1 MSTSAVSNQNVIQG
15 VIESSTGSTT
25 SRNTT
30 GELGKTE
37 FLNLLITQLRYQDPL
52 NPVDDKEFIAQL
64 AQFSSLEQMQNM
76 NSTISKTQAYAL
88 LGKKIEASVTDES
101 TNVSTAVQGY
111 VSSVKTSNGKIYVV
125 VDGRDI
131 PVENVINVIDSSYQ
145 YSNISAYTGL
155 IGTTVKGCVYD
166 PSNGN
171 VILVNGVVQAIQK
184 GLYEDYA
191 VVDGVKCEMS
201 GIVNSNSNSLDDIKE
216 YLQENKGGE
225 VNIYLID
232 RQTNVKVPVKGVLKD
247 YTISDKGTVSVTL
260 DGVLVP
266 IESVSNITKPQQ
278 TEND

>member
-1 MSTSAVSNQNVIQG
+1 VSTSAVSNQNVIQG

-52 NPVDDKEFIAQL
+52 NPVDDKEFLAQL

>member
-1 MSTSAVSNQNVIQG
+1 VSTSAVSNQNVIQG